1 MTKTTRSSKLSN
13 GGTRV
18 KTYESGKHV
27 RTQDHKDGKTTERK
41 IGRGGLLG
49 LFGTY
54 DAGKKK

>member
-1 MTKTTRSSKLSN
+1 MSNTTKSSKLAN
-13 GGTRV
+13 GATRV
-18 KTYESGKHV
+18 KTYENGRHV
-27 RTQDHKDGKTTERK
+27 RTQDHKAGTTTERK